1 MAGVIDFVL
10 KTCEF
15 FVVIHIILSLLAGY
29 EVIGADSRPFV
40 ATRAFFAKSLAPLLW
55 PLRAVLPN
63 LGVVDPS
70 PPVLMVILLL
80 IRYALV
86 LQAHT

>member
-29 EVIGADSRPFV
+29 EVVGADSRPFAV
-40 ATRAFFAKSLAPLLW
+40 TRAFFAKSLAPLLW

-86 LQAHT
+86 LQTHT